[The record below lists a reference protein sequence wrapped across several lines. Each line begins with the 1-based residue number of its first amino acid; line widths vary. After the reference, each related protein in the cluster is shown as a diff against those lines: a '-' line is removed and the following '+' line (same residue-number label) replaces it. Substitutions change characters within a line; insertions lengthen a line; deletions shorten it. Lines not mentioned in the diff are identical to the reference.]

1 MCLDIILNG
10 TKSTE
15 RRKLTEDLDYELI
28 VIGGGPAGMT
38 AAIYGARYGLKT
50 LLLESKVLGGAQ
62 ATSPGIENYPGY
74 TFIVG
79 IDLANKMKEQVK
91 KSGAII
97 KEITDVRSIE
107 REGENGDFL
116 LDTRRGVYRAKAI
129 IMATGGGHKH
139 LNAPGEEMLTGR
151 GVSFCATCDGPLFR
165 DKTVA
170 VVGGGN
176 TAVTEALYLTEVTKK
191 VYLIH
196 RRDELRAEKIV
207 QDYIFNSDVEILW
220 NTIVKEIKGD
230 DLVKELVLE
239 NLKTKE
245 QNSLQIDGVFIA
257 LGSKPESALAKSI
270 GVETNERGEIFV
282 NAKQATN
289 IPGVF
294 AAGDVVESMKQIAV
308 AVGHGA
314 IAADSAYS
322 YIRRIQRGPIGYA

>member
-1 MCLDIILNG
+1 MGPKNG
-10 TKSTE
+10 DSD
-15 RRKLTEDLDYELI
+15 LTEDLDWELI

-79 IDLANKMKEQVK
+79 LDLANKMKEQVK
-91 KSGAII
+91 KCGAYI
-97 KEITDVRSIE
+97 KEITEVKSVE
-107 REGENGDFL
+107 RNGADGDFL

-129 IMATGGGHKH
+129 IFATGGGHKH
-139 LNAPGEEMLTGR
+139 LGVPGEELLTGR
-151 GVSFCATCDGPLFR
+151 GVSYCATCDGPLFR

-176 TAVTEALYLTEVTKK
+176 TAVTEALYLSEVVEK

-196 RRDELRAEKIV
+196 RRDELRAEKII
-207 QDYIFNSDVEILW
+207 QDYIFKSGVEIIW
-220 NTIVKEIKGD
+220 DTIVKEIKGD
-230 DLVKELVLE
+230 DLVNELVLE
-239 NLKTKE
+239 NVKTGE
-245 QNSLQIDGVFIA
+245 VSSLPIEGAFIA
-257 LGSKPESALAKSI
+257 LGSNPESTLAKSI
-270 GVETNERGEIFV
+270 GVETNEDGEIIV
-282 NAKQATN
+282 DAKQATN

-314 IAADSAYS
+314 ISADSAYS
-322 YIRRIQRGPIGYA
+322 YIRKIQRGPIGYA

>member
-1 MCLDIILNG
+1 MKTSLYKIG
-10 TKSTE
+10 TKHGDSA
-15 RRKLTEDLDYELI
+15 LSEDLNWELI
-28 VIGGGPAGMT
+28 VVGGGPAGMT

-79 IDLANKMKEQVK
+79 LDLANKMKEQVK
-91 KSGAII
+91 KCGAFIR
-97 KEITDVRSIE
+97 EITEVKAVQ
-107 REGENGDFL
+107 REANDGDFL
-116 LDTRRGVYRAKAI
+116 LETRRGVYRASAI
-129 IMATGGGHKH
+129 VFATGGGHRH
-139 LNAPGEEMLTGR
+139 LGVPGEDKLTGR
-151 GVSFCATCDGPLFR
+151 GVSYCATCDGPLFR

-176 TAVTEALYLTEVTKK
+176 TAVTEALYLAEVVAK

-207 QDYIFNSDVEILW
+207 QDYVFNSSVEIIW
-220 NTIVKEIKGD
+220 DTIVKEIKGD
-230 DLVKELVLE
+230 DLVNELLLQNV
-239 NLKTKE
+239 KTGE
-245 QNSLQIDGVFIA
+245 ERILTVDGAFIA
-257 LGSKPESALAKSI
+257 LGSNPESFLAKSI
-270 GVETNERGEIFV
+270 GVETNPRGEIIV

-289 IPGVF
+289 VPGVF

-314 IAADSAYS
+314 IAADAAYS
-322 YIRRIQRGPIGYA
+322 YIRKIQRGPIGYA

>member
-1 MCLDIILNG
+1 
-10 TKSTE
+10 
-15 RRKLTEDLDYELI
+15 LTEDLDWELV

-79 IDLANKMKEQVK
+79 IELANKMKEQVR

-97 KEITDVRSIE
+97 KEITDVRSIQ
-107 REGENGDFL
+107 RESETGNFL
-116 LDTRRGVYRAKAI
+116 LDTRRGIYRAKTI
-129 IMATGGGHKH
+129 VISTGGGHKH
-139 LNAPGEEMLTGR
+139 LNVPGEDQLTGR

-170 VVGGGN
+170 VIGGGN
-176 TAVTEALYLTEVTKK
+176 TAVTEALYLAEVTKK

-196 RRDELRAEKIV
+196 RRDELRAEKVV
-207 QDYIFNSDVEILW
+207 QDYLFKSSVEILW
-220 NTIVKEIKGD
+220 NSIVKEIRGN
-230 DLVKELVLE
+230 DLVNELILE
-239 NLKTKE
+239 NVKTGE
-245 QNSLQIDGVFIA
+245 VQNLSIEGVFIA
-257 LGSKPESALAKSI
+257 LGSDPESALAKSI
-270 GVETNERGEIFV
+270 GVETNERGEILV
-282 NAKQATN
+282 TAKMATN

-322 YIRRIQRGPIGYA
+322 YVRHIQRGPIGYA

>member
-1 MCLDIILNG
+1 
-10 TKSTE
+10 
-15 RRKLTEDLDYELI
+15 LTEDLDWELV

-79 IDLANKMKEQVK
+79 IELANKMKEQVR

-97 KEITDVRSIE
+97 KEITDVKSIQ
-107 REGENGDFL
+107 REGEIGDFL
-116 LDTRRGVYRAKAI
+116 LDTRRGIYRTKAVI
-129 IMATGGGHKH
+129 ISTGGGHKH
-139 LNAPGEEMLTGR
+139 LNVPGEDQLTGR

-176 TAVTEALYLTEVTKK
+176 TAVTEALYLAEVTKK

-207 QDYIFNSDVEILW
+207 QDYLFKSSVEVLW
-220 NTIVKEIKGD
+220 NSIVKEIKGN
-230 DLVKELVLE
+230 DLVNELVLE
-239 NLKTKE
+239 NAKTGE
-245 QNSLQIDGVFIA
+245 VQSLHIEGVFVA
-257 LGSKPESALAKSI
+257 LGSDPESALAKSI
-270 GVETNERGEIFV
+270 GVETNGRGEILV
-282 NAKQATN
+282 NAKMATN

-322 YIRRIQRGPIGYA
+322 YVRHIQRGPIGYA

>member
-1 MCLDIILNG
+1 M
-10 TKSTE
+10 
-15 RRKLTEDLDYELI
+15 TEDLDWELV

-38 AAIYGARYGLKT
+38 AAIYAARYGLKT

-79 IDLANKMKEQVK
+79 IELANKMKEQVR
-91 KSGAII
+91 KSGATI
-97 KEITDVRSIE
+97 KEITDVRSIQ
-107 REGENGDFL
+107 RESDNGDFL
-116 LDTRRGVYRAKAI
+116 LDTRRGVYRAKSI
-129 IMATGGGHKH
+129 IVATGGGHKH
-139 LNAPGEEMLTGR
+139 LNVPGEDMLTGR

-176 TAVTEALYLTEVTKK
+176 TAVTEALYLAEITKK

-196 RRDELRAEKIV
+196 RRDELRAEKVV
-207 QDYIFNSDVEILW
+207 QDYLFKSDIEVLW
-220 NTIVKEIKGD
+220 NSVVKEIKGN
-230 DLVKELVLE
+230 DLVNEIILE
-239 NLKTKE
+239 NVKTGE
-245 QNSLQIDGVFIA
+245 MTSLEIDGAFIA
-257 LGSKPESALAKSI
+257 LGSNPESALAKSI
-270 GVETNERGEIFV
+270 GVETNERGEILV

-289 IPGVF
+289 VVGLF

-322 YIRRIQRGPIGYA
+322 YIRQLQRGPIGYA

>member
-1 MCLDIILNG
+1 M
-10 TKSTE
+10 
-15 RRKLTEDLDYELI
+15 TEDLDWELI

-50 LLLESKVLGGAQ
+50 LLIEGKVLGGAQ

-79 IDLANKMKEQVK
+79 IELATKMKEQVK
-91 KSGAII
+91 KCGAFI
-97 KEITDVRSIE
+97 KEITDVRNIK
-107 REGENGDFL
+107 RDGEAGDFL

-129 IMATGGGHKH
+129 IIATGGGHKH
-139 LNAPGEEMLTGR
+139 LGVPGEEMLTGR

-170 VVGGGN
+170 VIGGGN
-176 TAVTEALYLTEVTKK
+176 TAVTEALYLAEVTKK

-196 RRDELRAEKIV
+196 RRDELRAEKII
-207 QDYIFNSDVEILW
+207 QDYVFKSDVEIIW
-220 NTIVKEIKGD
+220 DSVVKEIKGND
-230 DLVKELVLE
+230 IVNALILE
-239 NLKTKE
+239 NVKTSKQTTLE
-245 QNSLQIDGVFIA
+245 IEGVFIA

-270 GVETNERGEIFV
+270 GVETNERGEILV
-282 NAKQATN
+282 CAKQSTN

-314 IAADSAYS
+314 IAADSAYT
-322 YIRRIQRGPIGYA
+322 YIRQLQRGPIGYA

>member
-1 MCLDIILNG
+1 M
-10 TKSTE
+10 
-15 RRKLTEDLDYELI
+15 

-38 AAIYGARYGLKT
+38 AAIYAARYGLKT

-79 IDLANKMKEQVK
+79 IELATKMKEQVR
-91 KSGAII
+91 KSGAVI
-97 KEITDVRSIE
+97 KEITDVRSIQ
-107 REGENGDFL
+107 RESNNGDFL
-116 LDTRRGVYRAKAI
+116 LDTRRGVYRAQAI
-129 IMATGGGHKH
+129 IIATGGGHKH
-139 LNAPGEEMLTGR
+139 LNVPGEEMLTGR

-176 TAVTEALYLTEVTKK
+176 TAVTEALYLAEITKK

-207 QDYIFNSDVEILW
+207 QDYLFKSDIEIMWNSV
-220 NTIVKEIKGD
+220 VKEIKGE
-230 DLVKELVLE
+230 DLVNEIILE
-239 NLKTKE
+239 NTKTGEIHSLK
-245 QNSLQIDGVFIA
+245 IDGAFIA
-257 LGSKPESALAKSI
+257 LGSNPESTLAKSI
-270 GVETNERGEIFV
+270 GVETNERGEILV
-282 NAKQATN
+282 SAKQATN
-289 IPGVF
+289 IVGVF

-322 YIRRIQRGPIGYA
+322 YIRHIQRGPIGYA

>member
-1 MCLDIILNG
+1 
-10 TKSTE
+10 
-15 RRKLTEDLDYELI
+15 LTEDLDWELI
-28 VIGGGPAGMT
+28 IIGGGPAGMT
-38 AAIYGARYGLKT
+38 AAIYAARYGLKT

-79 IDLANKMKEQVK
+79 IELATKMKEQVR
-91 KSGAII
+91 KSGAVI
-97 KEITDVRSIE
+97 KEITDVRSIQ
-107 REGENGDFL
+107 RESDEGDFL
-116 LDTRRGVYRAKAI
+116 LDTRRGVYRAKALI
-129 IMATGGGHKH
+129 IATGGGHKH
-139 LNAPGEEMLTGR
+139 LNVPGEEMLTGR

-176 TAVTEALYLTEVTKK
+176 TAVTEALYLAEITKK

-196 RRDELRAEKIV
+196 RRDELRAEKVV
-207 QDYIFNSDVEILW
+207 QDYLFKSDIEIMWNS
-220 NTIVKEIKGD
+220 IVKEIKGE
-230 DLVKELVLE
+230 DLVNEIILE
-239 NLKTKE
+239 NVKNGE
-245 QNSLQIDGVFIA
+245 INSLKIDGAFIA
-257 LGSKPESALAKSI
+257 LGSNPESTLAKSI
-270 GVETNERGEIFV
+270 GVETNERGEILV

-289 IPGVF
+289 IVGVF

-322 YIRRIQRGPIGYA
+322 YIRHIQRGPIGYA

>member
-1 MCLDIILNG
+1 
-10 TKSTE
+10 
-15 RRKLTEDLDYELI
+15 LTEDLDWELVI
-28 VIGGGPAGMT
+28 IGGGPAGMT

-79 IDLANKMKEQVK
+79 IELANKMKEQVR
-91 KSGAII
+91 KSGATI
-97 KEITDVRSIE
+97 KEITDVRSIQ
-107 REGENGDFL
+107 RDGDMGDFL
-116 LDTRRGVYRAKAI
+116 LDTRRGVYRAKSI
-129 IMATGGGHKH
+129 IISTGGGHKH
-139 LNAPGEEMLTGR
+139 LGVPGEEQLTGR

-170 VVGGGN
+170 VIGGGN
-176 TAVTEALYLTEVTKK
+176 TAATEALYLAEVTKK

-196 RRDELRAEKIV
+196 RRDELRAEKAI
-207 QDYIFNSDVEILW
+207 QDHLFKSSVEILW
-220 NTIVKEIKGD
+220 NSVVKEIKGD
-230 DLVKELVLE
+230 DLVNEIILE
-239 NLKTKE
+239 NVKTGE
-245 QNSLQIDGVFIA
+245 ERILSIEGAFVA

-270 GVETNERGEIFV
+270 GVKTNDYDEILV

-314 IAADSAYS
+314 IAADSAYT
-322 YIRRIQRGPIGYA
+322 YVRNIQRGPIGYA

>member
-1 MCLDIILNG
+1 M
-10 TKSTE
+10 
-15 RRKLTEDLDYELI
+15 TEDLNWELI

-79 IDLANKMKEQVK
+79 LDLANKMKEQVK
-91 KSGAII
+91 KCGAFVR
-97 KEITDVRSIE
+97 EITEVKSVE
-107 REGENGDFL
+107 REAENGNFL
-116 LDTRRGVYRAKAI
+116 LDTRRGVYRAPAI
-129 IMATGGGHKH
+129 IFATGGGHKH
-139 LNAPGEEMLTGR
+139 LNVPGEEMLTGR
-151 GVSFCATCDGPLFR
+151 GVSYCATCDGPLFR
-165 DKTVA
+165 EKTVA
-170 VVGGGN
+170 VIGGGN
-176 TAVTEALYLTEVTKK
+176 TAVTEALYLAEVVGK

-207 QDYIFNSDVEILW
+207 QDYVFNSSVEILW
-220 NTIVKEIKGD
+220 ETIVKEIRGD
-230 DLVKELVLE
+230 DLVNELLLE
-239 NLKTKE
+239 SVKTGE
-245 QNSLQIDGVFIA
+245 QSTLPVDGAFIA
-257 LGSKPESALAKSI
+257 LGSNPESSLAQSI
-270 GVETNERGEIFV
+270 GVETNERGEIIV

-314 IAADSAYS
+314 IAADTAYS
-322 YIRRIQRGPIGYA
+322 YIRKIQRGPLGYA

>member
-1 MCLDIILNG
+1 LTFGTNNGDI
-10 TKSTE
+10 
-15 RRKLTEDLDYELI
+15 RLTEDLDWELVI
-28 VIGGGPAGMT
+28 IGGGPAGMT
-38 AAIYGARYGLKT
+38 AAIYAARYGLKT

-79 IDLANKMKEQVK
+79 IELATKMKEQVR
-91 KSGAII
+91 KSGAVI
-97 KEITDVRSIE
+97 KEITDVRSIQ
-107 REGENGDFL
+107 REGEDGDFL

-129 IMATGGGHKH
+129 IIATGGGHKH
-139 LNAPGEEMLTGR
+139 LNVPGEDMLTGR

-176 TAVTEALYLTEVTKK
+176 TAVTEALYLAEITKK

-196 RRDELRAEKIV
+196 RRDELRAEKVV
-207 QDYIFNSDVEILW
+207 QDYLFKSDIEIMWNSV
-220 NTIVKEIKGD
+220 VKEIKGD
-230 DLVKELVLE
+230 DLVNEIILE
-239 NLKTKE
+239 NVKTGETHSLK
-245 QNSLQIDGVFIA
+245 IDGAFIA
-257 LGSKPESALAKSI
+257 LGSNPESALAKSI
-270 GVETNERGEIFV
+270 GVETNERGEVLV

-289 IPGVF
+289 IVGVF

-322 YIRRIQRGPIGYA
+322 YIRHFQRGPIGYA

>member
-1 MCLDIILNG
+1 
-10 TKSTE
+10 
-15 RRKLTEDLDYELI
+15 
-28 VIGGGPAGMT
+28 MT

-50 LLLESKVLGGAQ
+50 LLIESKVLGGAQ

-91 KSGAII
+91 KCGAII
-97 KEITDVRSIE
+97 KEITDVRKIE
-107 REGENGDFL
+107 REGDDGDFL

-129 IMATGGGHKH
+129 IIATGGGHKH
-139 LNAPGEEMLTGR
+139 LDVPGEEMLTGR

-170 VVGGGN
+170 VIGGGN

-196 RRDELRAEKIV
+196 RRNELRAEKVV
-207 QDYIFNSDVEILW
+207 QDYVFNSDVEILW
-220 NTIVKEIKGD
+220 DTIIKEIKGD
-230 DLVKELVLE
+230 DLVNELVLE
-239 NLKTKE
+239 NVNTKDLKT
-245 QNSLQIDGVFIA
+245 LPIDGVFIA

-270 GVETNERGEIFV
+270 GVETNDRGEILV

-289 IPGVF
+289 ISGVF

-322 YIRRIQRGPIGYA
+322 YVRRIQRGPIGYA

>member
-1 MCLDIILNG
+1 V
-10 TKSTE
+10 
-15 RRKLTEDLDYELI
+15 

-38 AAIYGARYGLKT
+38 AAIYAARYGLKT

-79 IDLANKMKEQVK
+79 IELATKMKEQVR
-91 KSGAII
+91 KSGAVI
-97 KEITDVRSIE
+97 KEITDVRSIQ
-107 REGENGDFL
+107 RESNNGDFL
-116 LDTRRGVYRAKAI
+116 LDTRRGVYRAQAI
-129 IMATGGGHKH
+129 IIATGGGHKH
-139 LNAPGEEMLTGR
+139 LNVPGEEMLTGR

-176 TAVTEALYLTEVTKK
+176 TAVTEALYLAEITKK

-207 QDYIFNSDVEILW
+207 QDYLFKSDIEIMWNSV
-220 NTIVKEIKGD
+220 VKEIKGE
-230 DLVKELVLE
+230 DLVNEIILE
-239 NLKTKE
+239 NTKTGEIHSLK
-245 QNSLQIDGVFIA
+245 IDGAFIA
-257 LGSKPESALAKSI
+257 LGSNPESTLAKSI
-270 GVETNERGEIFV
+270 GVETNERGEILV
-282 NAKQATN
+282 SAKQATN
-289 IPGVF
+289 IVGVF

-322 YIRRIQRGPIGYA
+322 YIRHIQRGPIGYA

>member
-1 MCLDIILNG
+1 MIGKNTLGQNG
-10 TKSTE
+10 GDRE
-15 RRKLTEDLDYELI
+15 LTEDLEWELI

-50 LLLESKVLGGAQ
+50 LLIESKVLGGAQ

-79 IDLANKMKEQVK
+79 IELANKMKEQVR
-91 KSGAII
+91 KSGAVI

-107 REGENGDFL
+107 RGNDNGDFL

-129 IMATGGGHKH
+129 IIATGGGHKH
-139 LNAPGEEMLTGR
+139 LDIPGEDMLTGR

-220 NTIVKEIKGD
+220 DTIVKEIKGD
-230 DLVKELVLE
+230 DLVNELVLE
-239 NLKTKE
+239 NVKTHEQHSLK
-245 QNSLQIDGVFIA
+245 IDGVFVA

-270 GVETNERGEIFV
+270 GVETNERGEILV
-282 NAKQATN
+282 NAKQSTN
-289 IPGVF
+289 VPGVF

-322 YIRRIQRGPIGYA
+322 YIRRILRGPIGYA